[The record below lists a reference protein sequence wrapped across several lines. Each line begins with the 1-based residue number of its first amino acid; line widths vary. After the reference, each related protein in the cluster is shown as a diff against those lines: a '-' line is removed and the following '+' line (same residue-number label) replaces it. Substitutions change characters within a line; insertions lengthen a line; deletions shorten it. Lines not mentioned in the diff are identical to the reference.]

1 MGATTKVFNRYKVW
15 YYGSY
20 GLSTS
25 YDALVY
31 LYKDNVAVGRIEF
44 LKDGTAAAALKC
56 ALVEG
61 LPCVRF
67 EISRYADVMNL
78 LRTEGPNLS
87 VMINDTSGV
96 GSIGTNDYEDA
107 GEAE

>member
-20 GLSTS
+20 GLATS
-25 YDALVY
+25 YDALVF
-31 LYKDNVAVGRIEF
+31 LYQDSTQVGRLEF
-44 LKDGTAAAALKC
+44 YKDGTATASLKS
-56 ALVEG
+56 ALVDG

-67 EISRYADVMNL
+67 EISRYADVLNL

-87 VMINDTSGV
+87 VMVNDSNGI
-96 GSIGTNDYEDA
+96 GSLGTNDYEGA

>member
-1 MGATTKVFNRYKVW
+1 MAATTKVFNRYKVW

-20 GLSTS
+20 GLATS

-31 LYKDNVAVGRIEF
+31 LYLDSVAVGRIEF
-44 LKDGTAAAALKC
+44 YKDGTAAASLKS

-61 LPCVRF
+61 LPAVRF
-67 EISRYADVMNL
+67 ELSRYADVMNL

-87 VMINDTSGV
+87 IMVNDGNGI
-96 GSIGTNDYEDA
+96 GSIGTNDFEAA